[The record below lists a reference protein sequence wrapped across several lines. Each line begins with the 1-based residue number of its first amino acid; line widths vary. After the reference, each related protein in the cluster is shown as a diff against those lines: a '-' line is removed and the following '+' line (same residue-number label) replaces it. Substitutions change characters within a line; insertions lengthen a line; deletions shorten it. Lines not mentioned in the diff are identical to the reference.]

1 MLLDIFLLPY
11 RNDQN
16 VLSAGPTKYRL
27 ISTEEGEMKYTKGP
41 IGEYIT
47 DSELIVPA
55 ISYEL
60 RERYVSFDRL
70 SLVCIM
76 YAYILRIFKL
86 NCVYFF

>member
-1 MLLDIFLLPY
+1 MGNIITFVDYQNEKTARSYGFEYYLLLDIFLLPY

-47 DSELIVPA
+47 DSGLIVPA

-60 RERYVSFDRL
+60 RERYV
-70 SLVCIM
+70 
-76 YAYILRIFKL
+76 
-86 NCVYFF
+86 YF

>member
-1 MLLDIFLLPY
+1 MKKQPVVRVRVLLAIRYFSLPY

-27 ISTEEGEMKYTKGP
+27 ISTEEGEMKYTNGP

-47 DSELIVPA
+47 DSGLIVPA

-60 RERYVSFDRL
+60 RERYV
-70 SLVCIM
+70 
-76 YAYILRIFKL
+76 
-86 NCVYFF
+86 YF